1 MPMAISLVDEFGTP
15 GDKSASLTSG
25 NSEKKHSW
33 TGKDIYNVYFTP
45 HETKSNI
52 NICRVCS
59 REFDAHESR
68 DSLS

>member
-1 MPMAISLVDEFGTP
+1 MSMAISLVDEFGTP
-15 GDKSASLTSG
+15 GGKSLSSSR